1 MEAEKGHREPRRLS
15 RDIRRRISNGPKAL
29 QTINT
34 VMEEL
39 CIQNKQR
46 QIKGGN
52 QGKGKT
58 AGRRKRLIRDLQP
71 MPGEGKA
78 LPRFLLETHRKQ
90 KPEKLCGEMSEGRQS
105 WCQKEVSPGESWDA
119 FQTFQAEMKKMV

>member
-15 RDIRRRISNGPKAL
+15 RDIRRISNGPKAL

-34 VMEEL
+34 MMEEL

-58 AGRRKRLIRDLQP
+58 AGRIKRLSRDLQP

-90 KPEKLCGEMSEGRQS
+90 KPENCVEK
-105 WCQKEVSPGESWDA
+105 
-119 FQTFQAEMKKMV
+119 